1 MKKLI
6 RNKHFYY
13 MLLIDAV
20 LVAAAYIG
28 AYLLRYEMQLPAF
41 EWQRII
47 RILPYLLVLKISCF
61 FLFGLYRG
69 MWRYTSLEDLK
80 RVVKATIF
88 SSLILILAVLYVFHF
103 HGYSRAA
110 YVLDWLL
117 TILFVGGVRI
127 GVRLLLTNNIAS
139 FWMLAKKS
147 PLDKRML
154 IIGAGAAAE
163 KAVREIIENPALK
176 LKPIGFLDD
185 DPQKQGKAI
194 HGILILGA
202 VDEIGQ
208 LREGFDEILIA
219 IPSANGEQMR
229 RIVKFCEETG
239 KRFRT
244 MSNIGELIDG
254 KVSVKALREVR
265 IEDILGREEV
275 HLEKE
280 LLRRLY
286 NNKRIL
292 ITGAGGS
299 IGSELVRQVCHY
311 HPGALGLLDFSEF
324 NLFQIDMMCH
334 QYFPE
339 LQVQT
344 YLTDIRDLLAVKQAV
359 GDFKPDVIFHAA
371 AYKHVPLQEIHPRE
385 TVYNNVVGTR
395 NMALTAT
402 EHSVERFVLVST
414 DKAVRPTNVMGAAK
428 RVAEMFLA
436 SLNYQSNTRFVSV
449 RFGNVIGSSGSV
461 IPIFQRQISQ
471 GKPVTVTHPEV
482 TRYFMSVPEAAQ
494 LILQAGAMG
503 QGGEVFI
510 LDMGKPVKIADMAR
524 DVIRLHGF
532 EPDRDIPIEYI
543 GLRPGEKLY
552 EELITVGEGIMP
564 TSHQKIKVI
573 QGNHGDFQ
581 ILGTMIDE
589 LIAVA
594 DTYDAEAIKRELRK
608 IVPEFTPFIN
618 KSEEEKKE
626 EPL

>member
-13 MLLIDAV
+13 MLIIDAV
-20 LVAAAYIG
+20 LVASAYIG
-28 AYLLRYEMQLPAF
+28 AYLLRYEMQLPAL
-41 EWQRII
+41 EWERII

-80 RVVKATIF
+80 RVVKATVV
-88 SSLILILAVLYVFHF
+88 SSLILLLAVLYIYYFK
-103 HGYSRAA
+103 GYSRAA
-110 YVLDWLL
+110 FIIDWLL
-117 TILFVGGVRI
+117 TILFIGGVRV

-139 FWMLAKKS
+139 FWMLAKKG
-147 PLDKRML
+147 PMDKRML
-154 IIGAGAAAE
+154 IIGAGAAGE
-163 KAVREIIENPALK
+163 KAIREIIENPVLK
-176 LKPIGFLDD
+176 LKPVGFLDD

-194 HGILILGA
+194 HGVLILGA

-208 LREGFDEILIA
+208 LREDFDEILIA

-229 RIVKFCEETG
+229 RIVKFCEEAG

-244 MSNIGELIDG
+244 MPSIGELIDG

-299 IGSELVRQVCHY
+299 IGSELVRQVCQY
-311 HPGALGLLDFSEF
+311 RPGVLGLLDFSEF
-324 NLFQIDMMCH
+324 NLFQIDMMCR
-334 QYFPE
+334 QYFPD
-339 LQVQT
+339 LQIQT
-344 YLTDIRDLLAVKQAV
+344 YLTDIRDLRAVRQTI
-359 GDFKPDVIFHAA
+359 GDFKPEVIFHAA

-395 NMALTAT
+395 NLALTAT
-402 EHSVERFVLVST
+402 ESGVERFVLVST

-428 RVAEMFLA
+428 RVAELILA
-436 SLNYQSNTRFVSV
+436 ALNDQAATRFVSV

-461 IPIFQRQISQ
+461 IPIFQQQISQ

-482 TRYFMSVPEAAQ
+482 TRYFMSIPEAAQ

-510 LDMGKPVKIADMAR
+510 LDMGKPVKIVDMAR

-532 EPDRDIPIEYI
+532 EPDRDIPIEFI

-581 ILGTMIDE
+581 ILSAEIDE

-594 DTYDAEAIKRELRK
+594 DTFDAEAIKRELQK
-608 IVPEFTPFIN
+608 IVPEFTPQ
-618 KSEEEKKE
+618 KSKGGEHEGASV
-626 EPL
+626 

>member
-1 MKKLI
+1 MKKLL

-13 MLLIDAV
+13 MLIIDSV
-20 LVAAAYIG
+20 LVVAAYVG
-28 AYLLRYEMQLPAF
+28 AYLLRYEMQLPAL
-41 EWQRII
+41 EWERII
-47 RILPYLLVLKISCF
+47 QTLPYLLVLKLSCF

-80 RVVKATIF
+80 RVLKATVV
-88 SSLILILAVLYVFHF
+88 SSLILVLAVLYVYYFK
-103 HGYSRAA
+103 GYSRAA
-110 YVLDWLL
+110 FIIDWLL
-117 TILFVGGVRI
+117 TILFLGGVRV
-127 GVRLLLTNNIAS
+127 GVRLLLTNNISS
-139 FWMLAKKS
+139 FWMLAKRGS
-147 PLDKRML
+147 MDKRML
-154 IIGAGAAAE
+154 IIGAGAAGE
-163 KAVREIIENPALK
+163 KAIREIIESPVLK
-176 LKPIGFLDD
+176 LKPVGFLDD

-202 VDEIGQ
+202 VNEIGQ
-208 LREGFDEILIA
+208 LREDFDEILIA
-219 IPSANGEQMR
+219 IPSAKGEEMR

-244 MSNIGELIDG
+244 MPSLGELIDG

-275 HLEKE
+275 HLERE
-280 LLRRLY
+280 LLHQSY
-286 NNKRIL
+286 NNKHIL

-299 IGSELVRQVCHY
+299 IGSELVRQVCQY
-311 HPGALGLLDFSEF
+311 RPAVLGLLDFSEF
-324 NLFQIDMMCH
+324 NLFQIDMMCRRH
-334 QYFPE
+334 FPD
-339 LQVQT
+339 LHVKT
-344 YLTDIRDLLAVKQAV
+344 YLTDIRDLRAVKQAIS
-359 GDFKPDVIFHAA
+359 DFKPEVIFHAA
-371 AYKHVPLQEIHPRE
+371 AYKHVFLQETHPRE
-385 TVYNNVVGTR
+385 TVYNNIVGTR
-395 NMALTAT
+395 NLVLTAT
-402 EHSVERFVLVST
+402 ESGVERFVLVST

-436 SLNYQSNTRFVSV
+436 SLNDQAKTRFVSV

-461 IPIFQRQISQ
+461 IPIFQQQISQ
-471 GKPVTVTHPEV
+471 GNPVTVTHPEV
-482 TRYFMSVPEAAQ
+482 TRFFMSIPEAAQ

-510 LDMGKPVKIADMAR
+510 LDMGKPVKIVEMAR

-573 QGNHGDFQ
+573 QGNHGD
-581 ILGTMIDE
+581 INVLSTMIDE
-589 LIAVA
+589 LITVA
-594 DTYDAEAIKRELRK
+594 DTFNAEAIKRELQK

-618 KSEEEKKE
+618 NSEEE
-626 EPL
+626 

>member
-6 RNKHFYY
+6 LNRHFYY

-20 LVAAAYIG
+20 LVVLSYVC
-28 AYLLRYEMQLPAF
+28 AYLLRYDGRLPDG
-41 EWQRII
+41 EWQLII
-47 RILPYLLVLKISCF
+47 HMLPYLVAMKLACF
-61 FLFGLYRG
+61 ALFGLYRG
-69 MWRYTSLEDLK
+69 MWRYTSMEDLK
-80 RVVKATIF
+80 RVVKVTVV
-88 SSLILILAVLYVFHF
+88 SSLILVLAVLYVYRFT
-103 HGYSRAA
+103 GYSRGIF
-110 YVLDWLL
+110 VIDWLL

-127 GVRLLLTNNIAS
+127 GVRLFLTNNIAS
-139 FWMLAKKS
+139 FWMLAKKG
-147 PLDKRML
+147 PIDKRML
-154 IIGAGAAAE
+154 IIGAGAAGE
-163 KAVREIIENPALK
+163 KAIREILENPGLK
-176 LKPIGFLDD
+176 FKPVGFLDD
-185 DPQKQGKAI
+185 DPEKQGKAI
-194 HGILILGA
+194 HGVLILGS
-202 VDEIGQ
+202 VDEIDQ
-208 LREGFDEILIA
+208 LREDFDEILIA
-219 IPSANGEQMR
+219 IPSAKGEQMR

-244 MSNIGELIDG
+244 MPSIGELIDG

-275 HLEKE
+275 HLEKD

-299 IGSELVRQVCHY
+299 IGSELVRQVCQY
-311 HPGALGLLDFSEF
+311 RPGVLGLLDFSEF
-324 NLFQIDMMCH
+324 NLFQIDMMCRQH
-334 QYFPE
+334 FPD
-339 LQVQT
+339 LQMKT
-344 YLTDIRDLLAVKQAV
+344 YLTDIRDLRAVRQTI
-359 GDFKPDVIFHAA
+359 GDFKPEVIFHAA

-395 NMALTAT
+395 NLALTAT
-402 EHSVERFVLVST
+402 ESSVERFVLVST

-436 SLNYQSNTRFVSV
+436 SLNDQSQTRFVSV
-449 RFGNVIGSSGSV
+449 RFGNVLGSSGSV
-461 IPIFQRQISQ
+461 IPIFQQQISQ

-482 TRYFMSVPEAAQ
+482 TRYFMSIPEAAQ

-510 LDMGKPVKIADMAR
+510 LDMGKPVKIVDMAR

-532 EPDRDIPIEYI
+532 EPDRDIPIEFI

-573 QGNHGDFQ
+573 QGNHGD
-581 ILGTMIDE
+581 IKVLSNMIDE

-608 IVPEFTPFIN
+608 IVPEFTPQ
-618 KSEEEKKE
+618 KSKGGYHGGTNV
-626 EPL
+626 

>member
-6 RNKHFYY
+6 RNKNFYY

-28 AYLLRYEMQLPAF
+28 AYLLRYETQLPAY

-47 RILPYLLVLKISCF
+47 QTLPYLLVLKISCF
-61 FLFGLYRG
+61 ALFGLYRG
-69 MWRYTSLEDLK
+69 MWRYTSLEDLR
-80 RVVKATIF
+80 RVVRVTVV
-88 SSLILILAVLYVFHF
+88 SSLILVLAVLYIYRFE
-103 HGYSRAA
+103 GYSRGIF
-110 YVLDWLL
+110 VIDWLL
-117 TILFVGGVRI
+117 TILSVGGVRI
-127 GVRLLLTNNIAS
+127 GVRLLLANSSDS
-139 FWMLAKKS
+139 FWMLAKKKS
-147 PLDKRML
+147 MDKRML
-154 IIGAGAAAE
+154 IIGAGAAGE
-163 KAVREIIENPALK
+163 KAVREIIENPSLK
-176 LKPIGFLDD
+176 LKSVGFLDD
-185 DPQKQGKAI
+185 DAQKQGKAI
-194 HGILILGA
+194 HGVLIMGA
-202 VDEIGQ
+202 VDEIHQ
-208 LREGFDEILIA
+208 FRDDFDEILIA
-219 IPSANGEQMR
+219 IPSAKGEQMR

-244 MSNIGELIDG
+244 MPSIGELIDG

-265 IEDILGREEV
+265 IEDILGREEI
-275 HLEKE
+275 HLEKD
-280 LLRRLY
+280 LLCRLY

-299 IGSELVRQVCHY
+299 IGSELVRQVCQY
-311 HPGALGLLDFSEF
+311 RPGVLGLLDFSEF
-324 NLFQIDMMCH
+324 NLFQIDMMCRQH
-334 QYFPE
+334 FPD
-339 LQVQT
+339 LQIKT
-344 YLTDIRDLLAVKQAV
+344 YLTDIRDLRSVRQTI
-359 GDFKPDVIFHAA
+359 GDFKPEVIFHAA
-371 AYKHVPLQEIHPRE
+371 AYKHVFLQEIHPRE
-385 TVYNNVVGTR
+385 TVYNNVIGTR

-402 EHSVERFVLVST
+402 ESGVERFVLVST

-436 SLNYQSNTRFVSV
+436 SLNDQSQTRFVSV

-482 TRYFMSVPEAAQ
+482 TRYFMSIPEAAQ

-510 LDMGKPVKIADMAR
+510 LDMGKPVKIVDMAR

-532 EPDRDIPIEYI
+532 EPYRDIPIEFI

-573 QGNHGDFQ
+573 QGNHGDIT
-581 ILGTMIDE
+581 ILSSMINE

-594 DTYDAEAIKRELRK
+594 DTFNAEAIKRELQK
-608 IVPEFTPFIN
+608 IVPEFTPFI
-618 KSEEEKKE
+618 KE
-626 EPL
+626 IE

>member
-13 MLLIDAV
+13 MLIIDAM

-28 AYLLRYEMQLPAF
+28 AYLLRYEGQLPAL
-41 EWQRII
+41 EWERII
-47 RILPYLLVLKISCF
+47 NILPYLLMLKIACF
-61 FLFGLYRG
+61 YMFGLYRG

-80 RVVKATIF
+80 RVVKATVV
-88 SSLILILAVLYVFHF
+88 SSLILLLTVLYAYYFK
-103 HGYSRAA
+103 GYSRAA
-110 YVLDWLL
+110 FIIDWLL

-127 GVRLLLTNNIAS
+127 LVRLLLTNNITS
-139 FWMLAKKS
+139 FWMLAKKG
-147 PLDKRML
+147 PMDKRML
-154 IIGAGAAAE
+154 IIGAGAAGE
-163 KAVREIIENPALK
+163 KAIREIIENPALK

-194 HGILILGA
+194 HGVLILGA

-208 LREGFDEILIA
+208 LREDYDEILIA
-219 IPSANGEQMR
+219 IPSAKGEQMR
-229 RIVKFCEETG
+229 RIVNFCEETG

-244 MSNIGELIDG
+244 MPSIGELIDG
-254 KVSVKALREVR
+254 KVSVKALRDVR
-265 IEDILGREEV
+265 IEDILGRDEV
-275 HLEKE
+275 HLEKD

-286 NNKRIL
+286 HNKRVL

-299 IGSELVRQVCHY
+299 IGSELVRQVCQY
-311 HPGALGLLDFSEF
+311 RPSILGLLDFSEF
-324 NLFQIDMMCH
+324 NLFQIDMMCR
-334 QYFPE
+334 QSFPN
-339 LQVQT
+339 LQMRT
-344 YLTDIRDLLAVKQAV
+344 FLTDIRDLRAVKQTI
-359 GDFKPDVIFHAA
+359 GDFKPEIIFHAA
-371 AYKHVPLQEIHPRE
+371 AYKHVHLQEIHPRE

-395 NMALTAT
+395 NLALIAS
-402 EHSVERFVLVST
+402 ESGVERFVLVST

-428 RVAEMFLA
+428 RTAEMFLA
-436 SLNYQSNTRFVSV
+436 SMNGQTKTRFVSV
-449 RFGNVIGSSGSV
+449 RFGNVLGSSGSV
-461 IPIFQRQISQ
+461 IPIFQQQISQ
-471 GKPVTVTHPEV
+471 GKPITVTHPEV
-482 TRYFMSVPEAAQ
+482 TRYFMSIPEAAQ

-524 DVIRLHGF
+524 DIIRLHGF
-532 EPDRDIPIEYI
+532 EPDRDIPIEFI

-573 QGNHGDFQ
+573 HGNHGDVK
-581 ILGTMIDE
+581 ILSTMIDE

-594 DTYDAEAIKRELRK
+594 DTFDVESIKRELKK

-618 KSEEEKKE
+618 NIEEE
-626 EPL
+626 